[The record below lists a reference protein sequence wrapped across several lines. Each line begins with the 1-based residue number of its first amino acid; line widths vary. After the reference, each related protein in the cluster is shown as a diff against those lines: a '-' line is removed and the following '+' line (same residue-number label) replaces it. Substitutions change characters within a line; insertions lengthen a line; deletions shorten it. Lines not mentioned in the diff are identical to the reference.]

1 MKSRFSL
8 IASVAVL
15 SIFGMTETT
24 HAYID
29 PGSGSIFLQ
38 VLFGGVAGVLVLAKV
53 YWTSF
58 RAKIGFPIRSAE
70 GTDDHQAR

>member
-1 MKSRFSL
+1 MKSRFTL
-8 IASVAVL
+8 AACVL
-15 SIFGMTETT
+15 AALFWMTEDT

-38 VLFGGVAGVLVLAKV
+38 ILFGGVAGAVVLAKV

-58 RAKIGFPIRSAE
+58 RARIGFPASRAE
-70 GTDDHQAR
+70 GTDDDQAR